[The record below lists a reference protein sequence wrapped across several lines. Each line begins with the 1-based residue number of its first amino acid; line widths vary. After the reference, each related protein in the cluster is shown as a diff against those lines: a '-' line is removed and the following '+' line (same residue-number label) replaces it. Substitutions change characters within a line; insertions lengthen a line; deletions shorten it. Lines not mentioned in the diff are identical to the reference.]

1 MNKAFQSFDAL
12 FTINNSNDFYSDSYE
27 KEYFFFQNKTEDIYD
42 DEMAKKYNEI
52 HGGKIIFLIWTKKF
66 IRSQILLFKLII

>member
-12 FTINNSNDFYSDSYE
+12 STTNNSNDFYSDSYE

-42 DEMAKKYNEI
+42 DEMAKKYNGNTWREDYFSYLDKEI
-52 HGGKIIFLIWTKKF
+52 YKKPNITF
-66 IRSQILLFKLII
+66 